1 MTVFAR
7 FSDEFPER
15 EETRILVLIDRASGK
30 EADRLNLDEHF
41 CADPECDCRR
51 VMLAVH
57 DGHERLAT
65 IMVDFVGGPGRTP
78 RGENPYL
85 EPAIEQPDGAEE
97 VLAYVRAE
105 LDRDAAYRERLIR
118 HYEEMKQRMR
128 DPAHPLWPAI
138 IEDRRMMTRV
148 AESLVRSFAPAFAGP
163 SRDRRE
169 RNRRKRRRKR
179 K

>member
-1 MTVFAR
+1 VTVFAR
-7 FSDEFPER
+7 FSEEFPER
-15 EETRILVLIDRASGK
+15 EETRILLLIHRASGK
-30 EADRLNLDEHF
+30 EAQRLYLDERF

-51 VMLAVH
+51 VMLAVQ
-57 DGHERLAT
+57 DSRERLAT
-65 IMVDFVGGPGRTP
+65 IMYDFLGGADRTP

-85 EPAIEQPDGAEE
+85 EPCMEQPDGAEE

-105 LDRDAAYRERLIR
+105 LERDAEYRERLVR

-148 AESLVRSFAPAFAGP
+148 AESLVRSSAPVFAGP